1 MCEVRG
7 MENVTVY
14 ANSLSYK
21 EIMKRAAS
29 AQLKVADQAF
39 RDCTRYCKKDTG
51 KLMAS
56 GKVERSSGTITWDTD
71 YARAAYYT
79 GNPDRSKNPFASL
92 MWAHKAAQLCG
103 AKWKALVERELF
115 L

>member
-1 MCEVRG
+1 
-7 MENVTVY
+7 MEYAAVY
-14 ANSLSYK
+14 SHPSAFG
-21 EIMKRAAS
+21 EIMKKAAS
-29 AQLKVADQAF
+29 AQLKVSDEALK
-39 RDCTRYCKKDTG
+39 DCNKYCKKDTG

-56 GKVERSSGTITWDTD
+56 GKAERSTGTLTWDTD

-79 GNPDRSKNPFASL
+79 GNPDRSKNHYASL

-103 AKWKALVERELF
+103 AKWKALVEKEL

>member
-7 MENVTVY
+7 MGNVTVY
-14 ANSLSYK
+14 AHPSAFG
-21 EIMKRAAS
+21 EIIKRAAS
-29 AQLKVADQAF
+29 AQLKVSEEAF
-39 RDCTRYCKKDTG
+39 RDCTKYCKKDTG

-56 GKVERSSGTITWDTD
+56 GRVERSSGTITWDTE

-79 GNPDRSKNPFASL
+79 GNPDRSKNPCASL

>member
-1 MCEVRG
+1 MDY
-7 MENVTVY
+7 VTVY
-14 ANSLSYK
+14 TRPSAFG
-21 EIMKRAAS
+21 EIIKKAAA

-39 RDCTRYCKKDTG
+39 RDCTGYCKKDTG

-56 GKVERSSGTITWDTD
+56 GKAELSSGTLTWETD

-79 GNPDRSKNPFASL
+79 GVPDRSKNPNASL
-92 MWAHKAAQLCG
+92 MWAHKAAQVCG
-103 AKWKALVERELF
+103 TKWKALVEKEL

>member
-1 MCEVRG
+1 
-7 MENVTVY
+7 MEYVTVY
-14 ANSLSYK
+14 ANTS
-21 EIMKRAAS
+21 EIFGEIIKKAAS
-29 AQLKVADQAF
+29 AQLKVSDQAF

-51 KLMAS
+51 RLMES
-56 GKVERSSGTITWDTD
+56 GKVNRSDGTMTWDTE

-79 GNPDRSKNPFASL
+79 GSPDRSKNPYASL

-103 AKWKALVERELF
+103 AGWKALVEKEL

>member
-1 MCEVRG
+1 
-7 MENVTVY
+7 MEYVTVY
-14 ANSLSYK
+14 ANLSETFGQILK
-21 EIMKRAAS
+21 KAAA
-29 AQLKVADQAF
+29 AQIKVAEAAF

-56 GKVERSSGTITWDTD
+56 GKMERSSGTMTWDTE

-79 GNPDRSKNPFASL
+79 GDPDRSKNPYASL

-103 AKWKALVERELF
+103 AKWKALVKKEL